1 MPIVAGNWKMH
12 KTRREAAALLAEL
25 RDALDR
31 LPAST
36 RLRVYPPFTALA
48 TAAEAAGGR
57 IEVGAQ
63 NLHPEPAGAYTGE
76 ISARMI
82 LEAGAT
88 HVLVGHSER
97 RSHFAESDDLIAR
110 KLRAALA
117 SGMHVLYCV
126 GEQLADRE
134 GGRAEEVLAGHIEA
148 GMRDIAVDELARL
161 EIAYEPVWAIGT
173 GRVAELSQVIETH
186 AFLRKLLSARWDG
199 GERIP
204 ILYGGSVEPEN
215 AGPLLRAPEVAG
227 VLVGGASLD
236 ARRFLA
242 IAGASN
248 G

>member
-1 MPIVAGNWKMH
+1 
-12 KTRREAAALLAEL
+12 
-25 RDALDR
+25 
-31 LPAST
+31 
-36 RLRVYPPFTALA
+36 
-48 TAAEAAGGR
+48 
-57 IEVGAQ
+57 
-63 NLHPEPAGAYTGE
+63 
-76 ISARMI
+76 
-82 LEAGAT
+82 
-88 HVLVGHSER
+88 VGHSER